1 MRNQS
6 ILFGSKIPVFF
17 IAELGGGWVLPSLPL
32 RTIFLEK
39 HFCQTWG
46 VAPPPPLTEKIQQ
59 TVFERL
65 PFHGQIG
72 AMSVN
77 GGWGGGTHQYSAK
90 FFRQRNC
97 PQRGGTPYYKNE
109 DDDDDNG
116 VLKGDR

>member
-1 MRNQS
+1 MGGYSLPPFADN
-6 ILFGSKIPVFF
+6 IFGETLLS
-17 IAELGGGWVLPSLPL
+17 ELGGS
-32 RTIFLEK
+32 
-39 HFCQTWG
+39 
-46 VAPPPPLTEKIQQ
+46 PPAPLTEKIHQ

-116 VLKGDR
+116 V